1 LSDEL
6 SAEETGMEF
15 AMRDLV
21 PGSGGGTGGDLS
33 PAAAGMPEVRA
44 VQFGSL
50 SGSGARGEG
59 LNPLDL
65 IMDIQ
70 LGATVELG
78 RSRMTIRE
86 VLALGPGS
94 VIELDKLAGEPADLL
109 VNGKPLAR
117 GEVVVIDEN
126 FGIRIT
132 EIMAPADRIGSI
144 R

>member
-1 LSDEL
+1 MNAVD
-6 SAEETGMEF
+6 AGMEF
-15 AMRDLV
+15 GRID
-21 PGSGGGTGGDLS
+21 PETGGGA
-33 PAAAGMPEVRA
+33 PAAVMPEVQA
-44 VQFGSL
+44 VQFGEL
-50 SGSGARGEG
+50 GGAGPRGD
-59 LNPLDL
+59 LANPLDL
-65 IMDIQ
+65 IMDLP
-70 LGATVELG
+70 LGVTVELG

-117 GEVVVIDEN
+117 GEVVVIDES